1 MMEMP
6 ILIKNFKVDYK
17 EANMDDLIRNVCKH
31 CNNLDKLSKE
41 EVTLNEQVLSSQT
54 LYLIQDCIQIL
65 KYLKDNEYNI
75 DIDFQVHNYEL
86 KDYKKAGKVAL
97 SWLEDGEV

>member
-1 MMEMP
+1 MEMP
-6 ILIKNFKVDYK
+6 ILIKNSKVDYK
-17 EANMDDLIRNVCKH
+17 EANMDDLIRNVRKH

-41 EVTLNEQVLSSQT
+41 EFTLNEQVLSSQT

-86 KDYKKAGKVAL
+86 KDYKKAGKIAL
-97 SWLEDGEV
+97 SWIEDGEA